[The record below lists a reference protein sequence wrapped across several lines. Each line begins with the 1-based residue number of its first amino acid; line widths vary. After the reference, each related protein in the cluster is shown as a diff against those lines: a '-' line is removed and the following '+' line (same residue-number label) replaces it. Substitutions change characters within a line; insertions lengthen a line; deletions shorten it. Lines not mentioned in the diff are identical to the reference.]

1 MAFDFPFNGVQVMP
15 WLFQPDGEVLER
27 LEWLTDVQLAFE
39 ASEQRSRLREY
50 PRRGFEFGTT
60 LEGRERQTAENILFN
75 WQAQPFM
82 VPVWMDGERLTA
94 SVAPAATSVPADTA
108 TRDYAAGNLVAL
120 WASPFSYEIAEI
132 QAVNANS
139 LDLVDPLVSGW
150 PAWTTVMLPLRMA
163 RMPDAQSLSRFTGAA
178 ALGRLRFDC
187 VDLSAGVAATETSY
201 RGTPVLTSPPNWTE
215 DVTQEYQRK
224 LMQFDPRVGQR
235 FWDEE
240 GSGAILLQ
248 SHRWLLDGRAQIH
261 AFRQWLYARKGR
273 LTAFWLPSWACD
285 LTVSVAIASAD
296 TTIDVEHCGY
306 THNVAQ
312 GIARRDVRILLTDG
326 TVFYRRVTG
335 SVEVDADT
343 ERLTIDSALG
353 QDVAVAD
360 VAAVSWMAPVRLDAD
375 TAEINWWTWQHAEAA
390 LMTRGFRNDL

>member
-27 LEWLTDVQLAFE
+27 LEWLTDPLQAFD
-39 ASEQRSRLREY
+39 ASEQRVRLREY
-50 PRRGFEFGTT
+50 PRRSFEFGQS
-60 LEGRERQTAENILFN
+60 LLDRERQTAENILFN
-75 WQAQPFM
+75 WQSQPFA

-94 SVAPAATSVPADTA
+94 DVSAAATSVPVESA

-132 QAVNANS
+132 QTVNANS
-139 LDLVDPLVSGW
+139 LDLTAPLASGW
-150 PAWTTVMLPLRMA
+150 PAWSTLVLPLRVA
-163 RMPDAQSLSRFTGAA
+163 RMPDAQTFARFTGAA
-178 ALGRLRFDC
+178 ALGRVRFDC
-187 VDLSAGVAATETSY
+187 TDLSAGTAASETTY
-201 RGTPVLTSPPNWTE
+201 RGTPVLEQAPNWTE

-224 LMQFDPRVGQR
+224 LMQFDPRVGPR

-248 SHRWLLDGRAQIH
+248 SHRWLLDGRAECH

-273 LTAFWLPSWACD
+273 LTAFWLPSWAQD
-285 LTVSVAIASAD
+285 LTVVLSIGSAD

-306 THNVAQ
+306 SYNVAQ
-312 GIARRDVRILLTDG
+312 GIARRDIRIALTDG
-326 TVFYRRVTG
+326 TVFYRRVTA
-335 SVEVDADT
+335 SAEVDADT

-353 QDVAVAD
+353 QDVAVAEIG
-360 VAAVSWMAPVRLDAD
+360 AVSWMAPVRLEADA
-375 TAEINWWTWQHAEAA
+375 AEINWWTWQHAEAA
-390 LMTRGFRNDL
+390 LMTRGSRNDL